1 MRKVLILVKVFFF
14 FWGWKYDHGCYVVEP
29 SRILDFLHFF
39 YILTCI
45 FVNIHGAA
53 CCIYLKFVTWHSVRW
68 TYWDIIA
75 SVLYCNF
82 APVKEETNP
91 PKVKIYVII
100 KLTWSV
106 SCNISSRAMWK
117 QSSPSCTYLVPCQFY
132 IPLLISKR
140 VRSSQLSYLFSPS
153 LSQPLVAPIEIT
165 AFMFLR
171 HSVTPTSQRTRVW
184 SVSAGWVFG
193 MSHTQ
198 KVLSVQPPAPPS
210 WWISRPSTTSTT
222 HYSVFTKSGPGWEHR
237 AWLGH
242 P

>member
-91 PKVKIYVII
+91 PKVKIYIII

-117 QSSPSCTYLVPCQFY
+117 HKVPHPVLTWFHVNFTSLCSSPNVYDLHSFLT
-132 IPLLISKR
+132 
-140 VRSSQLSYLFSPS
+140 FSPQVCPNH
-153 LSQPLVAPIEIT
+153 LLHPL
-165 AFMFLR
+165 
-171 HSVTPTSQRTRVW
+171 
-184 SVSAGWVFG
+184 
-193 MSHTQ
+193 
-198 KVLSVQPPAPPS
+198 K
-210 WWISRPSTTSTT
+210 
-222 HYSVFTKSGPGWEHR
+222 
-237 AWLGH
+237 
-242 P
+242 